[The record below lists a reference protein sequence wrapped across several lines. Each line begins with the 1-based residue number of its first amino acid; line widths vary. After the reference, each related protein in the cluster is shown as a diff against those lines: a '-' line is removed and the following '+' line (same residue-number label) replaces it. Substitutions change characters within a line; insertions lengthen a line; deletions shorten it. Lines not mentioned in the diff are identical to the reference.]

1 MDESPAPAP
10 LLSPPV
16 IVGLTGCAIV
26 ATAAWLGADWLRFDM
41 IGVPIGLWFVFAA
54 MAYSWRRSL
63 DADFRKLTVRERK
76 ARAGRAEVPA
86 WLEKPLSRV
95 VGPALAWIFDVTMR
109 IARALGI
116 SADWLSKIESRLG
129 AWHDGLPWFQ
139 RPLRVGLDVDRQQK
153 NSLKELAGLSHIEWV
168 DVPSGLDDAGD
179 CRRLLLDAIVRQP
192 PTGPSRISTSFTSDR
207 EPAWY
212 DWAAP
217 RPLTYASVF
226 PARVDA
232 ERITLADVDLAR
244 GQDVIWAAR
253 ALEAAAF
260 LSRSPARVGLAARL
274 NGRRPIAL
282 DDRRIEEAMTSLA
295 ESLAPV
301 EQPAPIL
308 ARAIAR
314 VVSAHFCSDA
324 TGAEMSTRLRL
335 VECARRILTNEP
347 EATLRLA
354 AARFGA
360 LEDERALDLLVAADL
375 MLRRDIAGADFDH
388 LAFVQ
393 SEVEHGAA
401 SPLTLG
407 RVAAGICLVAANSP
421 QDRFEHVREDILDDL
436 RFSGWLI
443 GRDHDRAVLIDVFAK
458 LKKAR
463 TTPLSI
469 AA

>member
-1 MDESPAPAP
+1 MDESPRP

-16 IVGLTGCAIV
+16 VVGLTGCALV

-41 IGVPIGLWFVFAA
+41 VGIPVGLWFVFAA
-54 MAYSWRRSL
+54 MAYSWRRTH
-63 DADFRKLTVRERK
+63 DVEFRKLTLRERK
-76 ARAGRAEVPA
+76 ARATDVPS
-86 WLEKPLSRV
+86 WLEKPLAHV
-95 VGPALAWIFDVTMR
+95 VGPALAWFVDAACAL
-109 IARALGI
+109 ARAVAI
-116 SADWLSKIESRLG
+116 NADWLSTFESRLC
-129 AWHDGLPWFQ
+129 AWHDSLPWFQ
-139 RPLRVGLDVDRQQK
+139 RPLRIGLDLDRQQK
-153 NSLKELAGLSHIEWV
+153 SALTSLAGLAHVEWV

-192 PTGPSRISTSFTSDR
+192 PTGPSRISTSFSSAR

-212 DWAAP
+212 DWSAP

-226 PARVDA
+226 PARVDP
-232 ERITLADVDLAR
+232 ERVTLADVDLAK

-253 ALEAAAF
+253 TLEAAAY
-260 LSRSPARVGLAARL
+260 LSRSPARIGLAARL
-274 NGRRPIAL
+274 RGRRPIPL

-308 ARAIAR
+308 ARGIAR
-314 VVSAHFCSDA
+314 VIGAHFCSDA
-324 TGAEMSTRLRL
+324 TGAEISARLRL
-335 VECARRILTNEP
+335 VECARRILPTEP
-347 EATLRLA
+347 ESTLRLA

-360 LEDERALDLLVAADL
+360 LEDDQAIDLLLQADD
-375 MLRRDIAGADFDH
+375 MLRRDTAGADFDH

-401 SPLTLG
+401 GPLTLG
-407 RVAAGICLVAANSP
+407 RVAAGICLVAANCP
-421 QDRFEHVREDILDDL
+421 DDRFEHVREDILDDL

-443 GRDHDRAVLIDVFAK
+443 GRDHDRAVLIEVFAR

-463 TTPLSI
+463 TTLSI